1 MGSEAT
7 GKGRGS
13 SREGTNPSYNPL
25 PAPRGDIGVRL
36 ACLMV
41 LPASLREKRLPMSGL
56 AGQPQAWL

>member
-25 PAPRGDIGVRL
+25 PAPRVDIGVRL

-41 LPASLREKRLPMSGL
+41 LPASL
-56 AGQPQAWL
+56 